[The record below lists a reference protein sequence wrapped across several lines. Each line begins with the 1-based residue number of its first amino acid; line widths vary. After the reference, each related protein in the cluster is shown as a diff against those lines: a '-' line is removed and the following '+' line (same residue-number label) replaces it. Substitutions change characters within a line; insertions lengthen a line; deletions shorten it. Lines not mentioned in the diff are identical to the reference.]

1 MAVHTFDASKEPLGR
16 LATKV
21 AVILM
26 GKNSASFE
34 RHRKNP
40 VEVVVTQSDNL
51 VLTGRKGEEKKYY
64 RHSGYLGHL
73 KTFTAD
79 KMRERD
85 SRVMVRAAVSGMLP
99 KNKLRQR
106 LIRQLKIY
114 KGGVPA
120 SQ

>member
-1 MAVHTFDASKEPLGR
+1 MTMHIFDASKEPLGR

-40 VEVVVTQSDNL
+40 VEVVVTRSDDL
-51 VLTGRKGEEKKYY
+51 VLTGRKGEGKKYY

-85 SRVMVRAAVSGMLP
+85 SRVMVRLAVSGMLP

-106 LIRQLKIY
+106 MIKQLKIY
-114 KGGVPA
+114 KGDVPA
-120 SQ
+120 S